1 MSRLLS
7 GNQAVACA
15 ALEEGVA
22 LVAGYPG
29 TPSTE
34 ALTEI
39 AELAR
44 KGEPAPYVEWSVNE
58 KVAFELGAGAAW
70 AGKRALV
77 TMKMSGA
84 NVALDAL
91 VGVAHAGVNGGLVVY
106 VADDPGVE
114 AGMPEQDS
122 RLLAQLC
129 GLPLLDPSDP
139 ASAYR
144 LTRYAFA
151 LSERTRL
158 PVILRSVTSV
168 AHARA
173 PVDAALRWRPLERT
187 ASFERDIARYT
198 KAGSAICLEQ
208 HRQNLA
214 RLARA
219 EEAYRADGVNT
230 LTLRGSGAGGDEAGG
245 QAGGGQAGGGRA
257 EPSVPGVIAAGVV
270 NAYLAEALAE
280 REASG
285 KAVPSALFLEAV
297 LPLEEGKV
305 RELLARCQSVAV
317 FEELE
322 PVVEREVRSLANRLG
337 WQGRILG
344 KLDGLLPRV
353 GRYTRGEIMTG
364 LAALDAAP
372 VSAPPAPAG
381 QAAPAALPPVK
392 HPITFCAG
400 CPHRGTYLALNRALK
415 ALKLPREEVVV
426 TGDIGCTILGMNPPI
441 SSCWTELAMGSSL
454 GLAQGFQRAGL
465 KEPLVA
471 AIGDST
477 FFHAGLPALV
487 NAVQHRTPLVLL
499 ILDNGWTSM
508 TGFQANPG
516 TAAQLQPPGG
526 RRVSIEAIVRALG
539 VDLLERLDPFDAP
552 AAVEAMKRALQATGV
567 RVVLAERECALTVA
581 RRGGERQSYRVE
593 AEKCT
598 FCRACLRETGCPA
611 LTMSDGQ
618 SAAAGKPHVAID
630 GELCTGCGLCATCC
644 KFGAITAIT
653 AIAELTP

>member
-144 LTRYAFA
+144 LTRYAFD
-151 LSERTRL
+151 LSERTGL
-158 PVILRSVTSV
+158 PVLLRSVTSV

-173 PVDAALRWRPLERT
+173 PVQSMMRWRPLER
-187 ASFERDIARYT
+187 AAAFHRDITRYT
-198 KAGSAICLEQ
+198 KAGSLICLAQ
-208 HRQNLA
+208 HRENLA
-214 RLARA
+214 RLAKA
-219 EEAYRADGVNT
+219 EEAYRADGLNT
-230 LTLRGSGAGGDEAGG
+230 LTLGSP
-245 QAGGGQAGGGRA
+245 AGGGVGL
-257 EPSVPGVIAAGVV
+257 GVIGAGVL
-270 NAYLAEALAE
+270 NAFLAEALEE
-280 REASG
+280 REAAG
-285 KAVPSALFLEAV
+285 QPLPSSLFLEAV
-297 LPLEEGKV
+297 LPLEEEKA
-305 RELLARCQSVAV
+305 RELLAACRTVAV

-322 PVVEREVRSLANRLG
+322 PVVERELRSLASRLG
-337 WQGRILG
+337 WQGRIVG
-344 KLDGLLPRV
+344 KLDGTLPRV
-353 GRYTRGEIMTG
+353 GRYTRREILAG
-364 LAALDAAP
+364 LAAIEGRS
-372 VSAPPAPAG
+372 VSATS
-381 QAAPAALPPVK
+381 AAVVEPPPVK

-415 ALKLPREEVVV
+415 ALKLPKEQVVV
-426 TGDIGCTILGMNPPI
+426 TGDIGCTILGMNAPI

-465 KEPLVA
+465 PGPLVA

-487 NAVQHRTPLVLL
+487 NAVQHGTPLVLL

-508 TGFQANPG
+508 TGFQPNPG
-516 TAAQLQPPGG
+516 TAAELQPAGS
-526 RRVSIEAIVRALG
+526 RRVSLEAIVRAAG
-539 VDLLERLDPFDAP
+539 VDFLERLDPFDQP
-552 AAVEAMKRALQATGV
+552 AAIEVMKRALEASGV
-567 RVVLAERECALTVA
+567 RVVLAQRECALTAA
-581 RRGGERQSYRVE
+581 RRVREKELYRIDP
-593 AEKCT
+593 EKCT

-611 LTMSDGQ
+611 LVMTRSGEGTAAKDHMS
-618 SAAAGKPHVAID
+618 ID
-630 GELCTGCGLCATCC
+630 EELCTGCGLCATCC
-644 KFGAITAIT
+644 KFDAIGL
-653 AIAELTP
+653 EQ

>member
-7 GNQAVACA
+7 GNQAIAYA

-22 LVAGYPG
+22 LVTGYPG

-39 AELAR
+39 EHLAR
-44 KGEPAPYVEWSVNE
+44 RGEPSPYVEWSVNE
-58 KVAFELGAGAAW
+58 KVAFELAAGAAW

-91 VGVAHAGVNGGLVVY
+91 IGVAHSGVNGGLVVY

-139 ASAYR
+139 AAAYR
-144 LTRYAFA
+144 LTRYAFG
-151 LSERTRL
+151 LSEAIGL

-173 PVDAALRWRPLERT
+173 PVDSTLRWRPLDRPAT
-187 ASFERDIARYT
+187 LSRDITRYT
-198 KAGSAICLEQ
+198 KAGSLICLLQ
-208 HRQNLA
+208 HRENLA

-219 EEAYRADGVNT
+219 EEAFRADGINN
-230 LTLRGSGAGGDEAGG
+230 LSAGAGAT
-245 QAGGGQAGGGRA
+245 GGG
-257 EPSVPGVIAAGVV
+257 PSGLGVIGAGVV

-280 REASG
+280 REAAG
-285 KAVPSALFLEAV
+285 QPVPAGLFLEAV

-305 RELLARCQSVAV
+305 RELFASCRTVAV

-322 PVVEREVRSLANRLG
+322 PVVEREVRSLATRAG

-344 KLDGLLPRV
+344 KQDGVLPRI
-353 GRYTRGEIMTG
+353 GRYTRREILTG
-364 LAALDAAP
+364 LAALDAA
-372 VSAPPAPAG
+372 AAGLPAG
-381 QAAPAALPPVK
+381 TVPSTMAVPEAPPVK

-415 ALKLPREEVVV
+415 ALKLPKEEVVV
-426 TGDIGCTILGMNPPI
+426 TGDIGCTILGMNAPI

-471 AIGDST
+471 TIGDST
-477 FFHAGLPALV
+477 FFHAGIPALV
-487 NAVQHRTPLVLL
+487 NAVQHGTPLVLI

-516 TAAQLQPPGG
+516 TEAGLQAAGS
-526 RRVSIEAIVRALG
+526 RRVSIEAVVRALG
-539 VDLLERLDPFDAP
+539 VDFLERMDPFDQP
-552 AAVEAMKRALQATGV
+552 AAIEVMKRALQAAGV
-567 RVVLAERECALTVA
+567 RVVIAERECALTVA
-581 RRGGERQSYRVE
+581 RRAVERELYRIDR
-593 AEKCT
+593 EKCT

-611 LTMSDGQ
+611 LAMTRTGDG
-618 SAAAGKPHVAID
+618 SAAKEHMAID
-630 GELCTGCGLCATCC
+630 EELCTGCGLCATCC
-644 KFGAITAIT
+644 KFDAIHEVDA
-653 AIAELTP
+653 